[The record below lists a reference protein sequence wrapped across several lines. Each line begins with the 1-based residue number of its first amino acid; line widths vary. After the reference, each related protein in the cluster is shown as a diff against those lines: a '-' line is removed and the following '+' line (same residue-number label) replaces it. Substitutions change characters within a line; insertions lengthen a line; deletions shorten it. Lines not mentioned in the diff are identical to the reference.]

1 MGRIRT
7 RWIKNIAEEI
17 TLKYPDKVSAN
28 FEQNKGLIDS
38 MNLGEDKF
46 VRNKVA
52 GYMVKIAQKRAG

>member
-17 TLKYPDKVSAN
+17 ALKFPDKVSVDY
-28 FEQNKGLIDS
+28 EQNKALIDS

-52 GYMVKIAQKRAG
+52 GYMVKIAQRKAA